1 MIGNIKNSK
10 TLIEQPLIKLDG
22 GKMLMNEAYMKFWQ
36 DKLINH
42 RETVIDKGLVG
53 TNLMSWLLAI
63 HQSFPWIT

>member
-22 GKMLMNEAYMKFWQ
+22 GKTLMNEAYMKFRH

-42 RETVIDKGLVG
+42 REDLVG
-53 TNLMSWLLAI
+53 TNLMSCWLFINVSPELHNRAVL
-63 HQSFPWIT
+63 